1 MSPKKVTSQVNNF
14 FLEFRI
20 SAVDP
25 KGLWLSQRP
34 SQLPQLSQ
42 ITLSLHKFYE
52 GKCKQLKTYP
62 STVILVTLGKT
73 TTPPA
78 FMFPLYL
85 HAQQGKD
92 TLLILPRSTSNSL
105 SYLISWKTTLTIHT
119 ILMKFSTL
127 SSQSLA
133 HHQPE
138 PLYQSILHCHRKHS
152 LRAKYLWSGANLG
165 PSFTHNLSGSF
176 YYFLLFLTTL

>member
-1 MSPKKVTSQVNNF
+1 VNNF

-42 ITLSLHKFYE
+42 ITLWLHKFYE
-52 GKCKQLKTYP
+52 GKYKQLKTYP
-62 STVILVTLGKT
+62 SKVILVTLVDKN
-73 TTPPA
+73 TTPPS

-85 HAQQGKD
+85 DAHQGND
-92 TLLILPRSTSNSL
+92 TLLILPHSTSNSS
-105 SYLISWKTTLTIHT
+105 SYLISWKTTLTIHSS
-119 ILMKFSTL
+119 LMKFSTL

-133 HHQPE
+133 HPQPD
-138 PLYQSILHCHRKHS
+138 PLYQPILHYHRKHS
-152 LRAKYLWSGANLG
+152 LRAKYLWSR
-165 PSFTHNLSGSF
+165 S
-176 YYFLLFLTTL
+176 